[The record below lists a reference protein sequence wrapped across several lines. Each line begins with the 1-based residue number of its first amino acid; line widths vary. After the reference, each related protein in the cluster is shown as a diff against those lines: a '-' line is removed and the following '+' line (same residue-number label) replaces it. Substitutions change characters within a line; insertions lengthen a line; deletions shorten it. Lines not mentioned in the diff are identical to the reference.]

1 MKDKKN
7 AKQTIKKKLSYFWD
21 YYRFHMFAGIFVLI
35 LAVAGICFSV
45 QNNKPVFLNGYFL
58 NSNWGDD
65 LSRKMLEDYA
75 SFKGC
80 DLDKHKA
87 YFNSSVYI
95 DTQLKDQ
102 MSSVAYTKVMSEF
115 DMKRVD
121 FFFANQTIF
130 DYFGPKEAFLD
141 LEKNLPNDLL
151 EKYQDNLIKTQQ
163 YDENDKVVGEY
174 VAGIDVSNTKKL
186 KEYEKS
192 RKMYEDS
199 PVIFSVAYNTIR
211 LEEVM
216 DFLRWLEE

>member
-1 MKDKKN
+1 MK
-7 AKQTIKKKLSYFWD
+7 ATKQMLHKKLSYLWD
-21 YYRFHMFAGIFVLI
+21 YYRFHIIAGVFVLI
-35 LAVAGICFSV
+35 LIIAGICFSM
-45 QNNKPVFLNGYFL
+45 QNNKPIFLNGYFL
-58 NSNWGDD
+58 NADWGDE
-65 LSRKMLEDYA
+65 LAGKMLEDYA
-75 SFKGC
+75 NSKNC
-80 DLDKHKA
+80 DLTQYKA

-95 DTQLKDQ
+95 DTELKDQ

-151 EKYQDNLIKTQQ
+151 EKCQDNLIKTQQ
-163 YDENDKVVGEY
+163 YDENNKVVGDY

-211 LEEVM
+211 LEEVI
-216 DFLRWLEE
+216 DFLRWLDE

>member
-1 MKDKKN
+1 MK
-7 AKQTIKKKLSYFWD
+7 ATKQMLHKKLSYLWD
-21 YYRFHMFAGIFVLI
+21 YYRFHIIAGVFVLI
-35 LAVAGICFSV
+35 LIIAGICFSM
-45 QNNKPVFLNGYFL
+45 QNNKPIFLNGYFL
-58 NSNWGDD
+58 NADWGDE
-65 LSRKMLEDYA
+65 LAGKMLEDYA
-75 SFKGC
+75 NSKNC
-80 DLDKHKA
+80 DLTQYKA
-87 YFNSSVYI
+87 YFNSSIYI
-95 DTQLKDQ
+95 DTELKDQ

-163 YDENDKVVGEY
+163 YDENNKVVGEY

-199 PVIFSVAYNTIR
+199 PVIFSVAYNTSR
-211 LEEVM
+211 LEEVI
-216 DFLRWLEE
+216 DFLRWLNE